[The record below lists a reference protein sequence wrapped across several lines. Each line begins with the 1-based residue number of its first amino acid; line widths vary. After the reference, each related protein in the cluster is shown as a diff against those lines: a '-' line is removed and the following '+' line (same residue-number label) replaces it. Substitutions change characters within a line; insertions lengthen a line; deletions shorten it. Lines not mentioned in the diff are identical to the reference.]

1 MRTDGLATY
10 ETWDLK
16 VPVVSPRSR
25 LFNLSPIGLGTPMVE
40 CLTSYFSRLAQAH
53 CLSPGA
59 LTQYELMPRGAG
71 ARNMFGCKTRARS
84 HTSGING
91 KDSVA
96 ANFVSVL
103 GKLTSRSD
111 LKYLTMIPWKSLLPS
126 KFLMRNVAA
135 WCPDCLIGW
144 EQSGKPVYVPLLWTL
159 EVVKFCPYHRRALR
173 LTCPHCKR
181 PQGVLGQ
188 RSRVGF
194 CARCRRSLASDSGK
208 DDSECYAAVQQET
221 PEWEIWVANQM
232 LRLIEAGLHDP
243 LLLTREQLSELVRT
257 VTDIIGFSDFAR
269 ILGVSAFAVY
279 GWQIHGVQPI
289 LVLYLRLARVLN
301 VPLADL
307 VTGRAIPA
315 NIHPCLIGL
324 PHWHNVWAPRHSTFN
339 SKDAERQMKA
349 ALKEVAPPSLM
360 AFAKRHGYTHGILRK
375 YLPDQC
381 QAIQQRYREHYA
393 AGIEQRRAARIVE
406 FRRVALQLHNDGTEL
421 TLNRILTRMSTTQG
435 LDYAIARDLLAEI
448 RREIARDSELEIQR
462 SVRSEVRSNT
472 TVGGALRSHAELMGA
487 LV

>member
-1 MRTDGLATY
+1 MRTDGLDVY
-10 ETWDLK
+10 ETWELK
-16 VPVVSPRSR
+16 VPVVPPRSR

-71 ARNMFGCKTRARS
+71 ARNMFSCKTHARS

-103 GKLTSRSD
+103 GKLTSRGD

-144 EQSGKPVYVPLLWTL
+144 EQSGEPVYEPLLWTL
-159 EVVKFCPYHRRALR
+159 ELVKFCPYHRRPLR

-194 CARCRRSLASDSGK
+194 CARCRHSLASDSDQ
-208 DDSECYAAVQQET
+208 DDSEGYSALRQET
-221 PEWEIWVANQM
+221 PEWEIWVANQIV
-232 LRLIEAGLHDP
+232 RLIEAGLHDP
-243 LLLTREQLSELVRT
+243 PLLTKEQLSELIRT
-257 VTDIIGFSDFAR
+257 ATDIVGLSEFAR
-269 ILGVSAFAVY
+269 TLGVSATAVY
-279 GWQIHGVQPI
+279 EWQIHGVQPT
-289 LVLYLRLARVLN
+289 LVLYLRVARVLN
-301 VPLADL
+301 VPLVNL
-307 VTGRAIPA
+307 LTGRVMPA
-315 NIHPCLIGL
+315 KIRSLSLIGL
-324 PHWHNVWAPRHSTFN
+324 PHWRNVLAPRHSTFN
-339 SKDAERQMKA
+339 NQDAARQMKV
-349 ALKEVAPPSLM
+349 ALTEVPPPSLM
-360 AFAKRHGYTHGILRK
+360 AFAKRHGYSHGILRK

-381 QAIQQRYREHYA
+381 RAIQQQYREHYA
-393 AGIEQRRAARIVE
+393 AGIEQRRAARIEE
-406 FRRVALQLHNDGTEL
+406 FRRVALRLHDEGTEL

-435 LDYAIARDLLAEI
+435 LGYAIARDLLAEI
-448 RREIARDSELEIQR
+448 RREIANRNSEGEPAAR
-462 SVRSEVRSNT
+462 SQT
-472 TVGGALRSHAELMGA
+472 TPPCPAPWSPGTITGAH
-487 LV
+487 V

>member
-1 MRTDGLATY
+1 MGTDGLATY
-10 ETWDLK
+10 ATWDLK
-16 VPVVSPRSR
+16 VPVVPPRSR

-40 CLTSYFSRLAQAH
+40 CMTSYFSRLAQAH

-71 ARNMFGCKTRARS
+71 ARNMFSCKTRARS
-84 HTSGING
+84 YTSGING

-103 GKLTSRSD
+103 GKLTSRGD

-126 KFLMRNVAA
+126 KFLMRNIAA

-144 EQSGKPVYVPLLWTL
+144 EQSDKPVYVPLLWTL
-159 EVVKFCPYHRRALR
+159 EVVKFCPYHRRTLC

-194 CARCRRSLASDSGK
+194 CARCRHSLASDVSDQ
-208 DDSECYAAVQQET
+208 DDSERYSALRQET

-232 LRLIEAGLHDP
+232 VRLIEAGLDDPP
-243 LLLTREQLSELVRT
+243 LLTKEQFSELIRTATDIVGLSE
-257 VTDIIGFSDFAR
+257 FAR
-269 ILGVSAFAVY
+269 ILGVSATAVY
-279 GWQIHGVQPI
+279 EWQIHGVQPT

-301 VPLADL
+301 VPLVNL
-307 VTGRAIPA
+307 LTGRVMPA
-315 NIHPCLIGL
+315 KIRSLCLIGL
-324 PHWHNVWAPRHSTFN
+324 PHWHNVWAPRRAAFN
-339 SKDAERQMKA
+339 NKDATRQMKA
-349 ALKEVAPPSLM
+349 ALKEVPPPSLM

-381 QAIQQRYREHYA
+381 RAIQQRYREHYA
-393 AGIEQRRAARIVE
+393 ACIEQRRAARIGE
-406 FRRVALQLHNDGTEL
+406 FRRVVLQLHDDGTEL

-435 LDYAIARDLLAEI
+435 LGYAIARDLLAEI
-448 RREIARDSELEIQR
+448 RREIANRKSKGEPR
-462 SVRSEVRSNT
+462 GEVGNEHHLA
-472 TVGGALRSHAELMGA
+472 GALRTRAE
-487 LV
+487 

>member
-1 MRTDGLATY
+1 MRADGLATY

-16 VPVVSPRSR
+16 GPVVPPRSR

-40 CLTSYFSRLAQAH
+40 CMTSYFSRLAQAH

-71 ARNMFGCKTRARS
+71 ARNMFSCKIRART

-103 GKLTSRSD
+103 GKLTSRRD

-135 WCPDCLIGW
+135 WCPDCLMGW

-159 EVVKFCPYHRRALR
+159 EVVKFCPYHRRAAR

-194 CARCRRSLASDSGK
+194 CARCRRSLASESGK
-208 DDSECYAAVQQET
+208 EDSACYSPLRQET
-221 PEWEIWVANQM
+221 PEWEIWVVNQM
-232 LRLIEAGLHDP
+232 VRLIEAGLHDP
-243 LLLTREQLSELVRT
+243 PLLTREQFSELIRTATDIVGLSE
-257 VTDIIGFSDFAR
+257 FAR
-269 ILGVSAFAVY
+269 ILGVSATAVY
-279 GWQIHGVQPI
+279 EWQIHGVQPT
-289 LVLYLRLARVLN
+289 LVLYLRVARVLN
-301 VPLADL
+301 VPLVDL
-307 VTGRAIPA
+307 LTGRVTPA
-315 NIHPCLIGL
+315 KIRSLCLTGL
-324 PHWHNVWAPRHSTFN
+324 PHWQNVWAPRRSTFN
-339 SKDAERQMKA
+339 NKEAARQVKA
-349 ALKEVAPPSLM
+349 ALKEVPPPSLM
-360 AFAKRHGYTHGILRK
+360 AFAKRYRYTHRILRK

-381 QAIQQRYREHYA
+381 QAIQQRYREHCA
-393 AGIEQRRAARIVE
+393 ACIEQRRAARIVE
-406 FRRVALQLHNDGTEL
+406 FRRVALQLHDGGTEL

-435 LDYAIARDLLAEI
+435 LGFAIARDLLAEI
-448 RREIARDSELEIQR
+448 RREIANRKPTGKPCGKIRKHFARR
-462 SVRSEVRSNT
+462 SPQAGQIME
-472 TVGGALRSHAELMGA
+472 ALTLP
-487 LV
+487 